1 MGSYL
6 VQSLLYR
13 PLYTAI
19 NHVFLFL
26 QASKLKINKFG
37 LGAINKLVI
46 NLACLSRTGELQSLV
61 IFIQTSLHLLICT
74 VTTSGKYSPVQ
85 PSCLVNTKLLF
96 FCGHLFLVRG
106 FKDNSTAS
114 CLSLFCNFTCDNFG
128 LSMFYGVKF
137 CLWNSF
143 SVQCRTQFFWWVKI
157 MLQTKR
163 IKIMVIEILILYMTI
178 GQPYHQHDITLCYH
192 HLNPF
197 LPNIS
202 RHILH
207 TVLYTFLNSVSAAPS
222 NYRVR
227 TKFHHKPFHSQDFRI
242 NSPYILHTFLK
253 M

>member
-1 MGSYL
+1 MLARVAQGNYSPW
-6 VQSLLYR
+6 SFSYR
-13 PLYTAI
+13 PHCTYWSVLS
-19 NHVFLFL
+19 
-26 QASKLKINKFG
+26 QP
-37 LGAINKLVI
+37 
-46 NLACLSRTGELQSLV
+46 LANIPQNSPHAWLILS
-61 IFIQTSLHLLICT
+61 
-74 VTTSGKYSPVQ
+74 YY
-85 PSCLVNTKLLF
+85 F
-96 FCGHLFLVRG
+96 FCRHLFLVRG

-163 IKIMVIEILILYMTI
+163 TKIMVIEILILYMTNC
-178 GQPYHQHDITLCYH
+178 QLYHQHDITLCYH
-192 HLNPF
+192 HLNP
-197 LPNIS
+197 LHPNIS
-202 RHILH
+202 RHILY
-207 TVLYTFLNSVSAAPS
+207 TVLYTFLNSVSATPS

-242 NSPYILHTFLK
+242 NSPYILHIFLK